1 MRLVSSAF
9 YSVKIQLDLDEEL
22 LRCLLSRDWNS
33 LIRPNVERILSLLLW
48 NWTIVYQFLKGD
60 STFCSIFH
68 LTLNDYDLFLES
80 WNISNK
86 SLIFFQEMLGF
97 SFQTSL
103 FLVSQLYCLEIGLA
117 VLGTGDRDPR
127 FLLPPDFE

>member
-33 LIRPNVERILSLLLW
+33 LIRPNTISLIVELDDRLPIF
-48 NWTIVYQFLKGD
+48 VLKGD